1 MKSYFT
7 KALTSFI
14 MIALS
19 LTTACSSEPVE
30 VPQGGEKELVSS
42 TNTPPAEELLREE
55 PSPVEQAV
63 VELSDQPYAS
73 PSNSFQITLPEGW
86 NCSETGEFQVNCH
99 SPDQSAELQAMIT
112 ATGYELVQ
120 EAFLSFTHAELVH
133 AYSEIKEYVEIE
145 RLEREGHLTVA
156 ASWREGDVHWQGDD
170 YFIRTGGTIFHLQT
184 RVKQTANDMYGNL
197 FTEVA
202 ESVDVFPSEIIGA
215 QLYINRKTHIAQEIF
230 FEVNVPTAWSKYVD
244 AATVEKTIIE
254 GFLSPDMRASVQ
266 IAVFR
271 HGVLIKQS
279 LKAEKTLE
287 IMRILYGY
295 DLRVSHDKALPDGRE
310 RLEWYASNKN
320 INGISYF
327 DSYANSLYVFSIIWE
342 ESTAEIYLPLLEEI
356 AASFSRE

>member
-7 KALTSFI
+7 KAFTFFI
-14 MIALS
+14 LIALS

-30 VPQGGEKELVSS
+30 VLQGGEKELVSS
-42 TNTPPAEELLREE
+42 TNTPLAEELLGEE

-63 VELSDQPYAS
+63 VELSDQPYTS
-73 PSNSFQITLPEGW
+73 PSKSYQITLPKGW
-86 NCSETGEFQVNCH
+86 DCSETGKFQVNCH
-99 SPDQSAELQAMIT
+99 SPDQSAELQARIT

-145 RLEREGHLTVA
+145 RFEREGHLTVA
-156 ASWREGDVHWQGDD
+156 ASWRDGDVRWRGSDV
-170 YFIRTGGTIFHLQT
+170 FLRTGGAIFQLQT
-184 RVKQTANDMYGNL
+184 KAKLEINGIYDDL
-197 FTEVA
+197 FVEVA
-202 ESVDVFPSEIIGA
+202 ESVKVFPSAMLGVE
-215 QLYINRKTHIAQEIF
+215 LYKNRKTHVAPDTF
-230 FEVNVPTAWSKYVD
+230 FEVDVPTAWSKYVD
-244 AATVEKTIIE
+244 AAAVEKTIVE

-271 HGVLIKQS
+271 HGVLIKQA

-287 IMRILYGY
+287 IMRALYGY

-310 RLEWYASNKN
+310 RLAWSASNKD

-356 AASFSRE
+356 AASFNRE

>member
-7 KALTSFI
+7 KALTLFI
-14 MIALS
+14 VIALS

-30 VPQGGEKELVSS
+30 VPQDGEKELVSS
-42 TNTPPAEELLREE
+42 TNTPPAEEFLRED

-156 ASWREGDVHWQGDD
+156 ASWREGDVHWQGADF
-170 YFIRTGGTIFHLQT
+170 FIRTGGTIFHLQT
-184 RVKQTANDMYGNL
+184 RAKQTANDMYGNL

-279 LKAEKTLE
+279 LKADKTLE
-287 IMRILYGY
+287 IMRALYGY

-356 AASFSRE
+356 TASFSRE